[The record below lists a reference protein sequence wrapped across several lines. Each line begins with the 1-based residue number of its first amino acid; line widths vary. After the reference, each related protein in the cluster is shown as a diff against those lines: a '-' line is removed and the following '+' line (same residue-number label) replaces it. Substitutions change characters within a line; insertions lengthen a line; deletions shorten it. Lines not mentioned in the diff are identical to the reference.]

1 MNAQSSELNFPETYN
16 LYMTSKNETM
26 NSRIHEFKILQKRP
40 ASLLKP
46 LYDDLL
52 YPNYYF
58 KNIFKP
64 CFSILKAFKGIL
76 QHFKFVNC
84 WLVVSFFDVTDR
96 YILAKWLKFKVNESF
111 SFSRSTT
118 SVPSKSMD
126 KDDAYCLR
134 TEQRWPRSTNM

>member
-96 YILAKWLKFKVNESF
+96 YILAKWLKFKVDLTPLWEIENSWSHTKNSITQSF
-111 SFSRSTT
+111 VKGQSNYIR
-118 SVPSKSMD
+118 
-126 KDDAYCLR
+126 
-134 TEQRWPRSTNM
+134 N